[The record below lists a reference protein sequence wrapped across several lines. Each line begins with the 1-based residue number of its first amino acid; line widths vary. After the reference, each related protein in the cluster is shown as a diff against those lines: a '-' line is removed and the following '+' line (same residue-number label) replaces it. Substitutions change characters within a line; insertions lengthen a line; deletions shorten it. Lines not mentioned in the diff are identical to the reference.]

1 MDVEIKAGL
10 GCIKKRTKKD
20 VQKKSAE
27 VKMLS
32 GMSTKLEEISDGMLR
47 YEKEV
52 LQEIHAST
60 KKYMLIGKK
69 NRKEERVEVTT
80 LK

>member
-1 MDVEIKAGL
+1 
-10 GCIKKRTKKD
+10 
-20 VQKKSAE
+20 
-27 VKMLS
+27 MLS

-47 YEKEV
+47 YEKEII
-52 LQEIHAST
+52 QEIHASS